1 LKKLILVSSIVLI
14 CFVTIFFIVEIITKR
29 NNLIMSAELQTIFGI
44 GFLIISIC
52 IFAFLVFVLL
62 GKVKISASIEVNLL
76 EIFIAAIL
84 MLVVSF
90 FLILG
95 KWIGVI

>member
-1 LKKLILVSSIVLI
+1 MKKLILVSSIVLI

-29 NNLIMSAELQTIFGI
+29 NNLIMSAELQTILGI

-52 IFAFLVFVLL
+52 IFVFLIVVLL
-62 GKVKISASIEVNLL
+62 RKVKIPASIEVNLL

-95 KWIGVI
+95 KSIGAI

>member
-1 LKKLILVSSIVLI
+1 
-14 CFVTIFFIVEIITKR
+14 
-29 NNLIMSAELQTIFGI
+29 MSAKLQTIFGI

-52 IFAFLVFVLL
+52 IFAFLIVVLL
-62 GKVKISASIEVNLL
+62 GKVKIPASIEVNLL

>member
-1 LKKLILVSSIVLI
+1 
-14 CFVTIFFIVEIITKR
+14 
-29 NNLIMSAELQTIFGI
+29 MSAELQTIFGI

-52 IFAFLVFVLL
+52 IFAFLIVVLL
-62 GKVKISASIEVNLL
+62 GKVKIPASIEVNLL

-95 KWIGVI
+95 KSIGAI

>member
-1 LKKLILVSSIVLI
+1 
-14 CFVTIFFIVEIITKR
+14 
-29 NNLIMSAELQTIFGI
+29 MSAELQTIFGI

-62 GKVKISASIEVNLL
+62 GKVKIQASIEVNLL
-76 EIFIAAIL
+76 EIFITAIL

>member
-29 NNLIMSAELQTIFGI
+29 NNLIMSAELQTILGI

-52 IFAFLVFVLL
+52 IFVFLIVVLL
-62 GKVKISASIEVNLL
+62 RKVKIPASIEVNLL

-95 KWIGVI
+95 KSIGVI

>member
-1 LKKLILVSSIVLI
+1 
-14 CFVTIFFIVEIITKR
+14 
-29 NNLIMSAELQTIFGI
+29 MSAELQTIFGI

-52 IFAFLVFVLL
+52 IFAFLIVVLL
-62 GKVKISASIEVNLL
+62 GKVKIPASIEVNLL

>member
-1 LKKLILVSSIVLI
+1 
-14 CFVTIFFIVEIITKR
+14 
-29 NNLIMSAELQTIFGI
+29 MSAELQTILGI

-52 IFAFLVFVLL
+52 IFVFLIVVLL
-62 GKVKISASIEVNLL
+62 RKVKIPASIEVNLL

-95 KWIGVI
+95 KSIGVI